1 GPARGPPGLQR
12 ARPRRLHPD
21 GDLGLAKAP
30 ELRRPMMA
38 LRRSGKF
45 VDCYLETA
53 GEGSNGTLAFY
64 LATACEQ
71 IYLAP
76 AGDLNLL
83 GIYTETR
90 FLRGAFDKLK
100 IEPDFNRV

>member
-1 GPARGPPGLQR
+1 
-12 ARPRRLHPD
+12 
-21 GDLGLAKAP
+21 
-30 ELRRPMMA
+30 MMA
-38 LRRSGKF
+38 LRRAGKF

-64 LATACEQ
+64 LATACER

-83 GIYTETR
+83 GLYTETR

-100 IEPDFNRV
+100 IEPDFNRVGRSKSAVETSTQDPSSPAAQKAPRAGRD